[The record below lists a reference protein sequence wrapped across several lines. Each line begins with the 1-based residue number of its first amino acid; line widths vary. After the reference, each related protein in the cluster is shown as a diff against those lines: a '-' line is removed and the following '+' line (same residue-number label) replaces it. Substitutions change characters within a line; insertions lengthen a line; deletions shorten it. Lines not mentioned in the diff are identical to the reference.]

1 MSLSE
6 PCLFFF
12 GCNIYP
18 VCYLRGEHIVCSKA
32 LMRINQMKGE
42 REQGNLLPFGVFFLT
57 AALGFFISFT
67 IGAYSFREFK
77 KTDCRKKKVKQN
89 NTIRMLLDLFFFFF
103 FSFFLLKYTHCRG
116 EERVRFH
123 RIPHEISRGS
133 TRS

>member
-42 REQGNLLPFGVFFLT
+42 REQGNLLLFGVFFLRQLWVFLFHLLLEPI
-57 AALGFFISFT
+57 ASGNL
-67 IGAYSFREFK
+67 K
-77 KTDCRKKKVKQN
+77 KRHCRKKKDKKQN
-89 NTIRMLLDLFFFFF
+89 NTIGMLLDLFFFFF
-103 FSFFLLKYTHCRG
+103 FLFPPEIHPLQRG
-116 EERVRFH
+116 GESLV
-123 RIPHEISRGS
+123 PQD
-133 TRS
+133 TT